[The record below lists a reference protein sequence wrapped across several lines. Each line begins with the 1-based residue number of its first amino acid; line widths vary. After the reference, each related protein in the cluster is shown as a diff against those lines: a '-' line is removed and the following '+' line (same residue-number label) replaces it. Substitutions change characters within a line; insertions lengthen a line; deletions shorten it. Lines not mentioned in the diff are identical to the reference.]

1 MWYRRAKNSSLIKVS
16 EGESHSDAF
25 VFFGAS
31 GDLAYKQI
39 FPALQALAKSGRM
52 DMPIIGVA
60 KDEWTADKLLDRAE
74 KSIREN
80 DKIDRDGFAVL
91 KKNMRYISGDIEGE
105 ELYKRLRKEMGGAKS
120 PFHYLA
126 IPPLLFDNAVKHL
139 KSSGCTNGA
148 RIAVEKPFGEDSE
161 SALKLNKILHSA
173 FPEDS
178 IFRIDHFLG
187 KKRVQELIKFRLG
200 SGLDDRKWNSEHID
214 HIQIG
219 MIEDFG
225 IKGRGEFYDQN
236 GCIRDVFQNHL
247 MQLVGIMGMEE
258 CDKKTFRQEK
268 ARLFSSVAAL
278 RVHDVVRGQFEGYDK
293 EEGVKKGSNVETYAA
308 IKLSIGNKRWKGV
321 PWFVRSG
328 KMMPITSTEIAV
340 KFKKDANIRVPE
352 NGKMDGNVLR
362 LQMEG
367 DKDSMLTYERLFGYA
382 MKGDPTFF
390 SRQDEVNEQ
399 WRIFDGILGNKV
411 PCEKYKPKTW
421 GPKTNNNNVVPPGGW
436 IDPLHVEGI

>member
-1 MWYRRAKNSSLIKVS
+1 MWYGTAKAASLAKVA
-16 EGESHSDAF
+16 EGDSHSDAF

-39 FPALQALAKSGRM
+39 FPALQALARSGRL

-60 KDEWTADKLLDRAE
+60 KDEWTVDKLLERAE
-74 KSIREN
+74 ASIKEN
-80 DKIDRDGFAVL
+80 DKLDKDAFSVL
-91 KKNMRYISGDIEGE
+91 RKNMRYISGDIEGD
-105 ELYKRLRKEMGGAKS
+105 ELYGRIRKEMGGAKF

-126 IPPLLFDNAVKHL
+126 IPPALFDTAVRGL
-139 KSSGCTNGA
+139 KGSGCAKGA
-148 RIAVEKPFGEDSE
+148 RIAVEKPFGEDAQ
-161 SALKLNKILHSA
+161 SALKLNRILHSA

-187 KKRVQELIKFRLG
+187 KKRVQELIEFRLDPR
-200 SGLDDRKWNSEHID
+200 LDDSKWSSEHID
-214 HIQIG
+214 HVQIG

-225 IKGRGEFYDQN
+225 IKDRGEFYDQN

-247 MQLVGIMGMEE
+247 MQLVGILGMEE
-258 CDKKTFRQEK
+258 CRKKNFRAEK
-268 ARLFSSVAAL
+268 CRLFSSVNAL
-278 RVHDVVRGQFEGYDK
+278 RVNDVVRGQFEGYDK
-293 EEGVKKGSNVETYAA
+293 EEGVKKGSKVETYAA
-308 IKLSIGNKRWKGV
+308 IRLTIDNRRWKGV

-340 KFKKDANIRVPE
+340 KFKKGMKIPTPE
-352 NGKMDGNVLR
+352 NGKIEGNVLR
-362 LQMEG
+362 LQLEG

-421 GPKTNNNNVVPPGGW
+421 GPKTENKNVVPPGGW
-436 IDPLHVEGI
+436 IDPLPVKGL

>member
-16 EGESHSDAF
+16 EAESHSDAF

-39 FPALQALAKSGRM
+39 FPALQALAKNGRLN
-52 DMPIIGVA
+52 MPIIGVA
-60 KDEWTADKLLDRAE
+60 KDEWNADRLLKRAE
-74 KSIREN
+74 DSIREN
-80 DKIDRDGFAVL
+80 DKIDRDGFSIL
-91 KKNMRYISGDIEGE
+91 KKNMRYVSGDIETN
-105 ELYKRLRKEMGGAKS
+105 ELYVKLRKELGRSKS

-139 KSSGCTNGA
+139 KSSGCANGA
-148 RIAVEKPFGEDSE
+148 RIAVEKPFGEDAE

-173 FPEDS
+173 FPEES

-187 KKRVQELIKFRLG
+187 KKRVQELIKFRFG
-200 SGLDDRKWNSEHID
+200 MGMDEGGWSREHID
-214 HIQIG
+214 HVQIG

-225 IKGRGEFYDQN
+225 IKGRGEFYDEN

-247 MQLVGIMGMEE
+247 MQLVGIMGMER
-258 CDKKTFRQEK
+258 CSKGTFRQEK
-268 ARLFSSVAAL
+268 ARLFSNIAPLQVK
-278 RVHDVVRGQFEGYDK
+278 DVVRGQFEGYDK

-308 IKLSIGNKRWKGV
+308 IKFSINNNRWKGV

-340 KFKKDANIRVPE
+340 KFKSNVDMPLPE
-352 NGKMDGNVLR
+352 NGKMEGNLLR

-367 DKDSMLTYERLFGYA
+367 DVDKTLTYERLFGYA

-411 PCEKYKPKTW
+411 PCEKYKPNTW
-421 GPKTNNNNVVPPGGW
+421 GPKTENKNVIPPGGW
-436 IDPLHVEGI
+436 IEPLRVKGL

>member
-1 MWYRRAKNSSLIKVS
+1 MWYSRAKIASRIKLTESSL
-16 EGESHSDAF
+16 HSDAF

-39 FPALQALAKSGRM
+39 FPALQALAKSGRL

-60 KDEWTADKLLDRAE
+60 KDQWSVDRLLKRAE
-74 KSIREN
+74 DSIGEN
-80 DKIDRDGFAVL
+80 GRIDRDGFSIL
-91 KKNMRYISGDIEGE
+91 KKNMRYVSGDVEGN
-105 ELYKRLRKEMGGAKS
+105 ELYGKLRKELGRAKS

-126 IPPLLFDNAVKHL
+126 IPPLLFDSAVKHL
-139 KSSGCTNGA
+139 KSSGCTDGA
-148 RIAVEKPFGEDSE
+148 RIAVEKPFGEDSK

-187 KKRVQELIKFRLG
+187 KRRVQELMKFRLG
-200 SGLDDRKWNSEHID
+200 SGLDDSRWNSGYID

-225 IKGRGEFYDQN
+225 IKGRGEFYDEN

-247 MQLVGIMGMEE
+247 MQLVGIMGMER
-258 CDKKTFRQEK
+258 CTKGTFRQEK

-278 RVHDVVRGQFEGYDK
+278 GVNDVVRGQFEGYDR
-293 EEGVKKGSNVETYAA
+293 EEGVEKGSTVETYAA
-308 IKLSIGNKRWKGV
+308 IKLSINNKRWRGV

-340 KFKKDANIRVPE
+340 KFKGDAGVRVPE
-352 NGKMDGNVLR
+352 NGQMDGNILR

-367 DKDSMLTYERLFGYA
+367 DKDSMLTYERLFGLA
-382 MKGDPTFF
+382 MRGDPTFF
-390 SRQDEVNEQ
+390 SRQDEVKEQ
-399 WRIFDGILGNKV
+399 WRVFDGVLGNKV
-411 PCEKYKPKTW
+411 SCLKYKPKTW
-421 GPKTNNNNVVPPGGW
+421 GPETDNKNVVPPGGW
-436 IDPLHVEGI
+436 TDPLVVEES